1 MNPKLIFHYI
11 SYLQY
16 PMMLVAMIFLF
27 EALITGKFIDLDY
40 YLEAVNNTLI
50 FMGLG
55 ISFSSLQDTDKTQNK
70 LSKKVWQDPVKG
82 KRFLI
87 IMGFF
92 TAFLIIAGLCFYF
105 IFDEGASKTVSI
117 GIFVLGIGMVGL
129 LKAAMEMFEKHR
141 TDKNPL

>member
-16 PMMLVAMIFLF
+16 PMMLVAMIFLL

-92 TAFLIIAGLCFYF
+92 TALLIIAGLCFYF
-105 IFDEGASKTVSI
+105 IFDEGAAKTVSI

>member
-92 TAFLIIAGLCFYF
+92 TALLIIAGLCFYF
-105 IFDEGASKTVSI
+105 IFDEGAAKTVSI